1 MPHTHQATGPACA
14 WTNAVVN
21 PGAVVVVLPLLSI
34 VKTRVID

>member
-1 MPHTHQATGPACA
+1 MHPTHPATGPACA

-21 PGAVVVVLPLLSI
+21 PGVVVVVLPLLSI